1 MLLQCKKDG
10 TYIIP
15 SQINQ
20 IFKRVCREAGVKKS
34 LVTGCNTHMTKH
46 TFVTRA
52 IESGMSLLTI
62 SKLVGTSVRE
72 LEKTYAHVLDK
83 FMKVEL
89 EGLIKHLKN
98 SKIIAFPKTKSKAKV
113 IS

>member
-72 LEKTYAHVLDK
+72 LEKRMLMY
-83 FMKVEL
+83 
-89 EGLIKHLKN
+89 
-98 SKIIAFPKTKSKAKV
+98 
-113 IS
+113 

>member
-1 MLLQCKKDG
+1 
-10 TYIIP
+10 
-15 SQINQ
+15 
-20 IFKRVCREAGVKKS
+20 
-34 LVTGCNTHMTKH
+34 MTKH

-62 SKLVGTSVRE
+62 SKLVGTSVRK

-89 EGLIKHLKN
+89 EGLRKHLKN
-98 SKIIAFPKTKSKAKV
+98 SKIIDFPKAKREVKS

>member
-1 MLLQCKKDG
+1 
-10 TYIIP
+10 
-15 SQINQ
+15 
-20 IFKRVCREAGVKKS
+20 
-34 LVTGCNTHMTKH
+34 MTKH
-46 TFVTRA
+46 TFVTHA

-83 FMKVEL
+83 FMEVEL
-89 EGLIKHLKN
+89 KGFRKHLKN
-98 SKIIAFPKTKSKAKV
+98 SKIIAFPKTKREVKS

>member
-1 MLLQCKKDG
+1 
-10 TYIIP
+10 
-15 SQINQ
+15 
-20 IFKRVCREAGVKKS
+20 
-34 LVTGCNTHMTKH
+34 MTKH

-52 IESGMSLLTI
+52 IESGMSLRTI

-89 EGLIKHLKN
+89 EGLRKHLKN
-98 SKIIAFPKTKSKAKV
+98 SKIIAFPKVKHEAKS

>member
-1 MLLQCKKDG
+1 
-10 TYIIP
+10 
-15 SQINQ
+15 
-20 IFKRVCREAGVKKS
+20 
-34 LVTGCNTHMTKH
+34 
-46 TFVTRA
+46 
-52 IESGMSLLTI
+52 MSLLTI

-89 EGLIKHLKN
+89 EGLRKHLKN
-98 SKIIAFPKTKSKAKV
+98 SKIIAFPKEKRS